1 MQQAVQ
7 IRTLERAVELFNG
20 EQPLAEYL
28 KVPTERLRWWLHG
41 SVPIPNDVFLALV
54 DVLLDHGLATLR
66 QEISGRAPDAPAP
79 KQR

>member
-7 IRTLERAVELFNG
+7 KRTLERAVELFAG
-20 EQPLAEYL
+20 EQPLAEHL

-54 DVLLDHGLATLR
+54 DILLDHGLATLR
-66 QEISGRAPDAPAP
+66 QEIAGQGPSTAAP

>member
-41 SVPIPNDVFLALV
+41 SVPIPNDVFLAL
-54 DVLLDHGLATLR
+54 G
-66 QEISGRAPDAPAP
+66 G
-79 KQR
+79 

>member
-1 MQQAVQ
+1 M
-7 IRTLERAVELFNG
+7 RTLERAVELFHG

-66 QEISGRAPDAPAP
+66 EQISGHSSDASTP
-79 KQR
+79 KPR